1 MSTEALIGALLGA
14 IAAFGM
20 LLMILASPPLRKRT
34 LSERVAPYLIDTDVP
49 SRLLSGDPST
59 DRGSAVGRL
68 TRPLVRDAVTFLD
81 KVVGG
86 QISVGRRLAALDSPL
101 TIEQFRTE
109 QVIWG
114 AAATGGGML
123 IGLLAVFTGQ
133 SNPAILVLLV
143 VVAAVGG
150 VLSRDW
156 WLSQA
161 VEKRDA
167 EMLVEFPVIAE
178 MLALA
183 VTAGEGP
190 IGAIDRI
197 SRLAKGQLVG
207 QLSGLLAETRSGT
220 SLLQALTSLRDRTQL
235 EPLARFL
242 DGMAVA
248 IERGTP
254 LADVLRAQAA
264 DVRALG
270 KRQLLESGGK
280 KEIAMMIPVVFLV
293 LPITILFALFP
304 GLVAITEVAR

>member
-1 MSTEALIGALLGA
+1 VSTEALIGALLGA
-14 IAAFGM
+14 VAAIG
-20 LLMILASPPLRKRT
+20 LLLAVLSSPPLRRRT
-34 LSERVAPYLIDTDVP
+34 LADRVAPYLTDTDVP
-49 SRLLSGDPST
+49 SRLLARETSVRS
-59 DRGSAVGRL
+59 SAVARL
-68 TRPLVRDAVTFLD
+68 TGPLLKDAVTFLD
-81 KVVGG
+81 KVIGG
-86 QISVGRRLAALDSPL
+86 QMSVRRRLNALDAPM
-101 TIEQFRTE
+101 TVEQFRTE

-114 AAATGGGML
+114 AGAASVAML
-123 IGLLAVFTGQ
+123 VGLLAVFSGQ

-143 VVAAVGG
+143 VVATIGG
-150 VLSRDW
+150 VLGRDW

-161 VEKRDA
+161 VAKRDA

-190 IGAIDRI
+190 LGAIDRI
-197 SRLAKGQLVG
+197 SRLAKGQLVS
-207 QLSGLLAETRSGT
+207 QLAGLLAETRSGT
-220 SLLQALTSLRDRTQL
+220 PLLQALTNLRDRTQL

-270 KRQLLESGGK
+270 KRQLLESGGR
-280 KEIAMMIPVVFLV
+280 KEIAMMVPVVFIV
-293 LPITILFALFP
+293 LPITILFALYP

>member
-14 IAAFGM
+14 VAALG
-20 LLMILASPPLRKRT
+20 LLLAVRSSPPFRRRSLAD
-34 LSERVAPYLIDTDVP
+34 RVAPYLTDTDVP
-49 SRLLSGDPST
+49 SRLLARESSV
-59 DRGSAVGRL
+59 RGSAVGRL
-68 TRPLVRDAVTFLD
+68 TGPLLKDAVTFLD
-81 KVVGG
+81 KVIGG
-86 QISVGRRLAALDSPL
+86 QLSVRRRLNALDAPM
-101 TIEQFRTE
+101 TVEQFRTE

-114 AAATGGGML
+114 AGAAAVAML

-143 VVAAVGG
+143 VVATIGG
-150 VLSRDW
+150 VLGRDW

-161 VEKRDA
+161 VAKRDA

-190 IGAIDRI
+190 LGAIDRI
-197 SRLAKGQLVG
+197 SRLAKGQLVS
-207 QLSGLLAETRSGT
+207 QLAGLLAETRSGT
-220 SLLQALTSLRDRTQL
+220 PLLQALTDLRDRSQL

-270 KRQLLESGGK
+270 KRQLLESGGR
-280 KEIAMMIPVVFLV
+280 KEIAMMVPVVFIV
-293 LPITILFALFP
+293 LPITILFALYP